1 MKFTL
6 PKSRFG
12 TYLQYILQVVP
23 TKSTLPILTNILIE
37 ALEGKLKIS
46 ATDLDISITASME
59 CDVSKKGS
67 VALPARI
74 LFDIVKELPESDITV
89 EASGSRIELKVRGGR
104 GSYKIAY
111 ISPDDFPKL
120 PAINTKKEI
129 KISGSD
135 LRTMI
140 QHTTFACSDDET
152 RPALNGVLWQTKGDR
167 MRMVATDGH
176 RLARIALDNKM
187 LKGLHEDVIIPPK
200 VLNLIP
206 RFVSDD
212 AKEVGIIFGEN
223 NIIFNLGDI
232 VLTSRLIEG
241 PYPNFEQVI
250 PGENDKTL
258 VVAKEDLL
266 SAVRRVS
273 ILSNAL
279 TRQVKFSI
287 QEGELMLSTTNAD
300 VGGEAKERLECDYK
314 GDAIEIGYNANYV
327 SDILGKVESE
337 DVVFELSS
345 NVSAGIVYGQNISKE
360 DYLCLIMPLRLA
372 D

>member
-6 PKSRFG
+6 PKSRLG
-12 TYLQYILQVVP
+12 IYLQSILQVVP

-59 CDVSKKGS
+59 CNVTKKGS

-74 LFDIVKELPESDITV
+74 LFDIVKELPESDINV
-89 EASGSRIELKVRGGR
+89 EATSSRIELKVRGGR

-111 ISPDDFPKL
+111 VSPDDFPKL

-129 KISGSD
+129 KISGKE
-135 LRTMI
+135 LKEMI

-176 RLARIALDNKM
+176 RLARMAMPNKM
-187 LKGLHEDVIIPPK
+187 LKGLYEDVIIPPK

-206 RFVSDD
+206 RFVTDE
-212 AKEVGIIFGEN
+212 AQEIGIIFGEN

-250 PGENDKTL
+250 PSENDKKM
-258 VVAKEDLL
+258 VVSKEDLL

-279 TRQVKFSI
+279 TRQVKFSV
-287 QEGELMLSTTNAD
+287 QEGELTLSTTNAD
-300 VGGEAKERLECDYK
+300 VGGEGKERLECEYA
-314 GDAIEIGYNANYV
+314 GDTIEIGYNANYI
-327 SDILGKVESE
+327 SDILAKIESD
-337 DVVFELSS
+337 DVIFELSS
-345 NVSAGIVYGQNISKE
+345 NVSAGIVYSQNISKE
-360 DYLCLIMPLRLA
+360 DFLCLIMPLRLA